1 MMKKGLFLVLLS
13 LVAVLSAQ
21 AQYFSPFVRVGVSF
35 PSYSLSGVEGVSS
48 SMTTGF
54 QGGMG
59 FTSSVPAMPFEVE
72 GAVQLSMRGAE
83 FDMGG
88 EKSKLEQSLLYI
100 DVPAMLNLPLTI
112 YNTGVFIGAG
122 AVYAY
127 ALKGWQKLGDK
138 KREDFDMNLLGSR
151 SDVLFRAHGGVRIVG
166 HELSLSWERGFM
178 NVMTG
183 DNVKMFNTGFCI
195 SYAYRF

>member
-13 LVAVLSAQ
+13 VVAVLSAQ
-21 AQYFSPFVRVGVSF
+21 AQLFAPFVRAGVSF
-35 PSYSLSGVEGVSS
+35 PSYSLSGVEGVSA

-54 QGGMG
+54 QAGMG
-59 FTSSVPAMPFEVE
+59 FTSSVPAMPFEAE
-72 GAVQLSMRGAE
+72 SAVQLSMRGAE
-83 FDMGG
+83 FDMG

-100 DVPAMLNLPLTI
+100 DIPVMLNLPLTI
-112 YNTGVFIGAG
+112 SNTGVFIGVG
-122 AVYAY
+122 AVYGY
-127 ALKGWQKLGDK
+127 AVKGWQKLGDK
-138 KREDFDMNLLGSR
+138 KKQDIDMNMLGSR

-178 NVMTG
+178 NVVTG
-183 DNVKMFNTGFCI
+183 DNVKMFNTGLCI